1 MTTTHE
7 RIKTVIH
14 YDMLDTIGRQFRF
27 KHAKGTAEWLKNSLD
42 HYLRLHEAGAEP
54 WSGQWPVLVNLID
67 GGKGLPGPN
76 LAVIDFGGTS
86 YHHVQNFLLHWGD
99 RSAATHGR
107 TSTAHVTG
115 GHGNGGKFYMRE
127 MWRDGARFL
136 TWRDGKMTSLVVDK
150 RDDGTTGEWEARD
163 EPATWREALR
173 AALPASEG
181 LRGGDEIIAYLEMH
195 QPCLLTELDAGRRGL
210 TVVAGR
216 RAVRVSR
223 SRGSVSGKR
232 WNTQRYVDELRDA
245 AQARRP
251 IRELAISILVN
262 GALRIPRLTLETVP
276 EDPDWP
282 EETVTL
288 PGDLIPDDAPLPGF
302 SSLGELRLKKAAI
315 PLTGK
320 RKDRNAVHVVDSVGN
335 LIASYPIAELPLASR
350 SPVLSFL
357 HGDLHLT
364 FTSVDNYV
372 QNDRERLA
380 DAPVTAA
387 ILAWLAGRIDERV
400 DALESTQRQEAHKR
414 DLDVAASLND
424 VLNKHARHFLQK
436 MQAEIFVDLVDDPQD
451 VVAGGTGQG
460 QGGRRGT
467 GSDGDRENDP
477 GGRAALAV
485 AREEPRTKERA
496 RRLRFPRVLLSGRDE
511 DPARAGTGE
520 SKILTERHPPL
531 HQDDEDRR
539 HNVWWINTMHP
550 FAQAALK
557 NGGSEGK
564 AFRSYQLFMFR
575 DVVQREALR
584 MRQQRQAE
592 LDLSTIENELDDYS
606 NRFLAELPEEL
617 LIA

>member
-1 MTTTHE
+1 M
-7 RIKTVIH
+7 
-14 YDMLDTIGRQFRF
+14 
-27 KHAKGTAEWLKNSLD
+27 
-42 HYLRLHEAGAEP
+42 
-54 WSGQWPVLVNLID
+54 
-67 GGKGLPGPN
+67 
-76 LAVIDFGGTS
+76 
-86 YHHVQNFLLHWGD
+86 
-99 RSAATHGR
+99 
-107 TSTAHVTG
+107 
-115 GHGNGGKFYMRE
+115 
-127 MWRDGARFL
+127 
-136 TWRDGKMTSLVVDK
+136 
-150 RDDGTTGEWEARD
+150 
-163 EPATWREALR
+163 
-173 AALPASEG
+173 
-181 LRGGDEIIAYLEMH
+181 
-195 QPCLLTELDAGRRGL
+195 
-210 TVVAGR
+210 
-216 RAVRVSR
+216 
-223 SRGSVSGKR
+223 
-232 WNTQRYVDELRDA
+232 
-245 AQARRP
+245 
-251 IRELAISILVN
+251 ELAISILVN
-262 GALRIPRLTLETVP
+262 GELRVPRLTPETIP

-592 LDLSTIENELDDYS
+592 LDLGTIENELDDYS

-617 LIA
+617 LVA

>member
-1 MTTTHE
+1 
-7 RIKTVIH
+7 
-14 YDMLDTIGRQFRF
+14 
-27 KHAKGTAEWLKNSLD
+27 
-42 HYLRLHEAGAEP
+42 
-54 WSGQWPVLVNLID
+54 
-67 GGKGLPGPN
+67 
-76 LAVIDFGGTS
+76 
-86 YHHVQNFLLHWGD
+86 
-99 RSAATHGR
+99 
-107 TSTAHVTG
+107 
-115 GHGNGGKFYMRE
+115 
-127 MWRDGARFL
+127 
-136 TWRDGKMTSLVVDK
+136 MTSLVVDK
-150 RDDGTTGEWEARD
+150 RSDGTTGEWEAKD
-163 EPATWREALR
+163 EPATWREALH

-181 LRGGDEIIAYLEMH
+181 LRGGDEIIAYLETH
-195 QPCLLTELDAGRRGL
+195 QPRLLTELDAGRRGL

-216 RAVRVSR
+216 RAVQVSSSSAVCGR
-223 SRGSVSGKR
+223 R
-232 WNTQRYVDELRDA
+232 WDAQRFVDELRDA

-251 IRELAISILVN
+251 IMELSISILVN
-262 GALRIPRLTLETVP
+262 GELRVPRLTPETIP

-364 FTSVDNYV
+364 FTTVDNYV
-372 QNDRERLA
+372 QNDRERLV

-387 ILAWLAGRIDERV
+387 ILAWVAGRIEERV
-400 DALESTQRQEAHKR
+400 DALESAQRQQAHKR
-414 DLDVAASLND
+414 DLDVAAVLND

-436 MQAEIFVDLVDDPQD
+436 LQAEIFVDLVDDPQD
-451 VVAGGTGQG
+451 GGAGGKGQA
-460 QGGRRGT
+460 QGHKGT
-467 GSDGDRENDP
+467 GSGGDRENGE
-477 GGRAALAV
+477 GGRTALSV
-485 AREEPRTKERA
+485 AREEPRTKERT
-496 RRLRFPRVLLSGRDE
+496 RRHRFPRVLLSGRDE

-557 NGGSEGK
+557 NDGAEGK

-592 LDLSTIENELDDYS
+592 LDLSTIENELDDSS
-606 NRFLAELPEEL
+606 NRFLAEVPEEL

>member
-54 WSGQWPVLVNLID
+54 WSGQWPVLINLID

-76 LAVIDFGGTS
+76 LAVIDFGGAS
-86 YHHVQNFLLHWGD
+86 YDDVQHFLLHWGD
-99 RSAATHGR
+99 RSAATHGH

-150 RDDGTTGEWEARD
+150 RADGTTGEWEAKD

-173 AALPASEG
+173 AALPAYEG
-181 LRGGDEIIAYLEMH
+181 LRGGDEIITYLQTH
-195 QPCLLTELDAGRRGL
+195 QPRLLTELDAGRRGL

-216 RAVRVSR
+216 RAVQVSSSSAVCGR
-223 SRGSVSGKR
+223 R
-232 WNTQRYVDELRDA
+232 WDAQRFVDELRDA

-251 IRELAISILVN
+251 IMELAISILIN
-262 GALRIPRLTLETVP
+262 GELRVPRLTPETVP
-276 EDPDWP
+276 EDPDWA

-320 RKDRNAVHVVDSVGN
+320 RKDRNAVHIVDSVGN
-335 LIASYPIAELPLASR
+335 LIASYPIAELPLANR

-364 FTSVDNYV
+364 FTTVDNYV
-372 QNDRERLA
+372 QNDRERLV

-387 ILAWLAGRIDERV
+387 ILAWVARRIEERV
-400 DALESTQRQEAHKR
+400 DAIESVERRQAQKR
-414 DLDVAASLND
+414 DLDVAAGLND

-436 MQAEIFVDLVDDPQD
+436 LQDEIFVDLVDDPQD
-451 VVAGGTGQG
+451 VVPGGKGQG

-467 GSDGDRENDP
+467 GSDGGRENDP

-496 RRLRFPRVLLSGRDE
+496 RRTRFPRVLLSGRDE

-557 NGGSEGK
+557 NGGPEGK
-564 AFRSYQLFMFR
+564 AFRSCQLFMFR
-575 DVVQREALR
+575 DVVAREALR

-592 LDLSTIENELDDYS
+592 LDLGTIENELDDYS

-617 LIA
+617 LVA